1 MALDNRRV
9 RVLKSNRHPDA
20 AGAVGLAIYLGKRE
34 ISPARA
40 DSKLR
45 QFAGAYRIIGQTLA
59 DRFRVAGRVFLEEE
73 LEPVDSPESV
83 IRPSAGQ

>member
-1 MALDNRRV
+1 MALNNLRV
-9 RVLKSNRHPDA
+9 RVRKSVRHPDA

-45 QFAGAYRIIGQTLA
+45 QFARAYRIIGQTSA
-59 DRFRVAGRVFLEEE
+59 DRFRVARRVFLEED
-73 LEPVDSPESV
+73 LEPAD
-83 IRPSAGQ
+83 A